1 MLPPRATLPVV
12 PSSSPHGRFN
22 SAKRGG
28 IIGQIDA
35 TLQISEALSH
45 RLERLAEE
53 EGTSV
58 DVLLRR
64 LAAEHSERRGAISR
78 HRPKPRKDVPF
89 SLLSKELLSK
99 EETGVILPVAG
110 GDIDEMC
117 ALYNIAS

>member
-45 RLERLAEE
+45 RLDRLAEE

-89 SLLSKELLSK
+89 SLLSKE
-99 EETGVILPVAG
+99 ETGVILPVAG

-117 ALYNIAS
+117 ALDNIAS